1 MIRRTK
7 DYILENK
14 MIKNHST
21 VLVALSGGADSVCL
35 LLVLNEIK
43 RQCADELD
51 FALEAVHV
59 EHGIRGA
66 ESREDARFASDLCE
80 RLNIPCHVHSVD
92 VPQYAAS
99 HGLGLE
105 EAARILRYEA
115 FEEEAG
121 RYPCETAYAADQKQ
135 GNSRQ
140 AVVAVAHHMED
151 NAETVL
157 FQMLRGSG
165 AKGLAGMHPV
175 SVKNGVTYIRPLL
188 SATRAQI
195 EEYLKENGQAFVTDA
210 TNTDTAYSRNK
221 LRHDVFPLLLQI
233 NDRAIEHINESAG
246 QLAVMNDFY
255 EQQLKE
261 ACDSMVSKKEG
272 RVILEISRFESL
284 HPALK
289 SGVARECIHLA
300 SGRLKDITS
309 MHIGALVKLAGQQS
323 GRKIN
328 LPYGIIA
335 EKSFGE
341 VILFAGRCDDEK
353 EEIHITQ
360 KELEALSATGE
371 QKNIRLSADGSY
383 VTLCI
388 QDFNGKMDEIPKK
401 PYTKWFDYDKMK
413 KGFEIRTRK
422 AGDYIIVDD
431 EGHHKKLKQV
441 FTGDKIP
448 AQQRAGLWLIA
459 HESLVHAIIGY
470 RSGCGALVTPQT
482 GKVLKITFYGGKQN
496 GFFKK
501 YDISVYLTEEQLNK
515 RIAEIGAQITEKYR
529 GQSVYLIC
537 ILKGSIFFTT
547 ELAKRIDL
555 PMTMDFMSVSSY
567 GSGTESSG
575 DVKIKK
581 DLEHS
586 IEGENVIIIEDII
599 DSGNTLSRLSKLLAK
614 RNPKSLT
621 ICTLLDKP
629 ERRVVDDVNVDYVG
643 FVIPDKFVV
652 GYGLDYDQRFRNLPY
667 IGFVEGEIK

>member
-7 DYILENK
+7 EYILENK

-92 VPQYAAS
+92 VPQYAKS

-115 FEEEAG
+115 FEKEAA
-121 RYPCETAYAADQKQ
+121 PAYAADQKQ

-140 AVVAVAHHMED
+140 VVVAVAHHMED

-165 AKGLAGMHPV
+165 AKGLSGMHPV
-175 SVKNGVTYIRPLL
+175 SVKNGVIYIRPLL

-195 EEYLKENGQAFVTDA
+195 EEYLMENGQAFVTDA

-261 ACDSMVSKKEG
+261 ACDSMIYQKEG

-309 MHIGALVKLAGQQS
+309 THIGALVKLAGQQS

-371 QKNIRLSADGSY
+371 QKNI
-383 VTLCI
+383 
-388 QDFNGKMDEIPKK
+388 
-401 PYTKWFDYDKMK
+401 
-413 KGFEIRTRK
+413 
-422 AGDYIIVDD
+422 
-431 EGHHKKLKQV
+431 
-441 FTGDKIP
+441 
-448 AQQRAGLWLIA
+448 
-459 HESLVHAIIGY
+459 
-470 RSGCGALVTPQT
+470 
-482 GKVLKITFYGGKQN
+482 
-496 GFFKK
+496 
-501 YDISVYLTEEQLNK
+501 
-515 RIAEIGAQITEKYR
+515 
-529 GQSVYLIC
+529 
-537 ILKGSIFFTT
+537 
-547 ELAKRIDL
+547 
-555 PMTMDFMSVSSY
+555 
-567 GSGTESSG
+567 
-575 DVKIKK
+575 
-581 DLEHS
+581 
-586 IEGENVIIIEDII
+586 
-599 DSGNTLSRLSKLLAK
+599 
-614 RNPKSLT
+614 
-621 ICTLLDKP
+621 
-629 ERRVVDDVNVDYVG
+629 
-643 FVIPDKFVV
+643 
-652 GYGLDYDQRFRNLPY
+652 
-667 IGFVEGEIK
+667 

>member
-14 MIKNHST
+14 MINNHST

-35 LLVLNEIK
+35 LLLLNEIK

-92 VPQYAAS
+92 VPQYAKS

-105 EAARILRYEA
+105 EAARILRYEAFEKEVARILRYEA

-121 RYPCETAYAADQKQ
+121 RYPCETADASDQKQ

-246 QLAVMNDFY
+246 QLAMMNDFY

-261 ACDSMVSKKEG
+261 ACDSMVSQKEG

-309 MHIGALVKLAGQQS
+309 THIGALVKLAGQQS

-341 VILFAGRCDDEK
+341 VILCAGRCDDEK
-353 EEIHITQ
+353 AEIQITQ

-371 QKNIRLSADGSY
+371 QKNIKLSADGSY

-388 QDFNGKMDEIPKK
+388 QDFNGKMDEIPKNH
-401 PYTKWFDYDKMK
+401 
-413 KGFEIRTRK
+413 IRN
-422 AGDYIIVDD
+422 
-431 EGHHKKLKQV
+431 
-441 FTGDKIP
+441 
-448 AQQRAGLWLIA
+448 GLIM
-459 HESLVHAIIGY
+459 I
-470 RSGCGALVTPQT
+470 R
-482 GKVLKITFYGGKQN
+482 
-496 GFFKK
+496 
-501 YDISVYLTEEQLNK
+501 
-515 RIAEIGAQITEKYR
+515 
-529 GQSVYLIC
+529 
-537 ILKGSIFFTT
+537 
-547 ELAKRIDL
+547 
-555 PMTMDFMSVSSY
+555 
-567 GSGTESSG
+567 
-575 DVKIKK
+575 
-581 DLEHS
+581 
-586 IEGENVIIIEDII
+586 
-599 DSGNTLSRLSKLLAK
+599 
-614 RNPKSLT
+614 
-621 ICTLLDKP
+621 
-629 ERRVVDDVNVDYVG
+629 
-643 FVIPDKFVV
+643 
-652 GYGLDYDQRFRNLPY
+652 
-667 IGFVEGEIK
+667 